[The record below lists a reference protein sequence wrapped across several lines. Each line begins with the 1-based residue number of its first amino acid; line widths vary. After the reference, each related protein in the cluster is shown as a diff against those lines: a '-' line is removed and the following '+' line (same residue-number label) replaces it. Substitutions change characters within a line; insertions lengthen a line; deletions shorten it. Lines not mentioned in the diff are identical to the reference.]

1 MKVGD
6 LVKVVYGD
14 DYVTMPYNGVGLVVK
29 IEEAGDATWVHLHTG
44 EDFKI
49 DKLEV
54 VSESR

>member
-6 LVKVVYGD
+6 LVRAVYDD
-14 DYVTMPYNGVGLVVK
+14 DYVTMPYTGVGLVVK
-29 IEEAGDATWVHLHTG
+29 IEEAADATWIHLHTG

-54 VSESR
+54 INESR